1 MTAATFRTVELP
13 HQAALIKQQCYE
25 HIIWLH
31 ARQRRR

>member
-1 MTAATFRTVELP
+1 MTAATFRTLELP
-13 HQAALIKQQCYE
+13 HQAGLIKQRYQ